1 MLKISYIPAES
12 IHADQSFISTGS
24 RVLEEKKG
32 QWNNNK
38 QYKKAEG
45 LLAQILS

>member
-12 IHADQSFISTGS
+12 IQYADQSFVSTGS

-32 QWNNNK
+32 Q
-38 QYKKAEG
+38 
-45 LLAQILS
+45 